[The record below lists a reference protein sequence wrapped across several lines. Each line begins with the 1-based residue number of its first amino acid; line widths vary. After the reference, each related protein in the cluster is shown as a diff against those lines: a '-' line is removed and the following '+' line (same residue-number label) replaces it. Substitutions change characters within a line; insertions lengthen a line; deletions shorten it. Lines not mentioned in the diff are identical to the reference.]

1 MNGAS
6 KSVASKLFV
15 CGTHHCRV
23 VGSFGCS
30 THVLMDNEDDE
41 RWMVFCMGWMRM
53 ILCEIFYVCPSNMNV
68 NISMYHHTLKKSND
82 ITHIMQPVRNCKNM
96 KTKNKQVFSLSYTYF
111 IYSYSVT
118 QFTPFTKM
126 RVNRHASERGETKK
140 KSVFLHDIDYT
151 TI

>member
-41 RWMVFCMGWMRM
+41 RWMYVWDERGW
-53 ILCEIFYVCPSNMNV
+53 FYVKFSTSVQAIWNV

-140 KSVFLHDIDYT
+140 NLFSYMTST
-151 TI
+151 TRRYK